1 MRWLVVAVTLFCF
14 GCATQNIVARQAR
27 ARAQLTYALDE
38 YIYAHPHHP
47 YPARKEQLVAFA
59 LARHIPLDGSFI
71 AGWQLIAP
79 DTLIVQWKTGRPD
92 LDRIMTFSTN
102 PI

>member
-1 MRWLVVAVTLFCF
+1 MRSLLICVALLCV
-14 GCATQNIVARQAR
+14 GCASQDVGVREAR
-27 ARAQLTYALDE
+27 ARAQLTHTLDE
-38 YIYAHPHHP
+38 YILAHPRHP

-59 LARHIPLDGSFI
+59 LARHIPLDTSFI
-71 AGWQLIAP
+71 AGWQVIAP
-79 DTLIVQWKTGRPD
+79 DTLIVQWRTGKRD